1 MVASKIKLC
10 DSKIINKI
18 NAPSV
23 QFKKL
28 GSALSSK
35 YIL

>member
-1 MVASKIKLC
+1 MVASKIKLR
-10 DSKIINKI
+10 DSKITNQI

-23 QFKKL
+23 QLKKL
-28 GSALSSK
+28 GRALSSK